1 MREIVASGV
10 VKDWVSGRI
19 DPRYTPYYRQIG
31 HNPAFLSVRMNVGG
45 AGKRFRVTNLLSST
59 PIDMALTEL
68 FAAGRPA
75 AAEGDFDRLMV
86 PFLCVSSDMN
96 AREPVVMRNGD
107 PERSGA
113 FVDVHSAGFQTDEE
127 GFDAALRRRHLR

>member
-1 MREIVASGV
+1 
-10 VKDWVSGRI
+10 
-19 DPRYTPYYRQIG
+19 
-31 HNPAFLSVRMNVGG
+31 MNVGG

-68 FAAGRPA
+68 FAPATA

-107 PERSGA
+107 LSEAVRSSMSIPL
-113 FVDVHSAGFQTDEE
+113 VSN
-127 GFDAALRRRHLR
+127 R